1 MTTIY
6 YYHCAPLADG
16 MPLVSS
22 LPPQAKPQRA
32 PSSVASTTMVFEWK
46 AMSDSNVG
54 HPSIAPGR
62 SAALLSNP

>member
-1 MTTIY
+1 
-6 YYHCAPLADG
+6 
-16 MPLVSS
+16 
-22 LPPQAKPQRA
+22 
-32 PSSVASTTMVFEWK
+32 VASTTMVFEWK